1 MQQTPQLGK
10 AEIWLSAPFFE
21 LKHDFYWFYGK
32 SYKTLAH
39 AFIIDCS
46 PVEDDS
52 FQVPHSHIL

>member
-1 MQQTPQLGK
+1 MQQALQLGK

-21 LKHDFYWFYGK
+21 LKHDFYWVYGK
-32 SYKTLAH
+32 SYKTLAP

-46 PVEDDS
+46 LMEDDS